1 MGGMGSI
8 KVLYPILIVYALS
21 NWKYIEPFFKPFKK
35 ERNYFIFFIL
45 FSFSRAIIGG
55 DFVVAYQHVILL
67 IENFILPICLL
78 ALFYKGWPGIDQSF
92 SKAIMIVGCVAA
104 SISFACFVNPQI
116 QEIVK
121 NQLQSWGSGGY
132 LSRLDYRGFGLGESL
147 TYSYGIVQGII
158 LGLGILLFKNY
169 KWIVVFIPCFLVSI
183 LLNARTGIFISI
195 AALLIS
201 ILSTR
206 GFKKWIY
213 LVLGAAVAY
222 GLVIVLLQAYGI
234 DEDQLVFVKDFGEQ
248 LEEVEESGVRD
259 NTGAIG
265 YLSTEHIV
273 WPSSIDQWI
282 LGRGYILYDL
292 KGVQN
297 TDSGFFQQLNYGGLL
312 YFIPLLLF
320 VILIVKK
327 MLRYKVAYAVV
338 ILFIVAF
345 IIANFKGNLFL
356 NSGGFRLMLIFYY
369 SLIMNKMSN
378 IILKKQT
385 EISKMEYKIESH

>member
-8 KVLYPILIVYALS
+8 KILYPILIVYAIN
-21 NWKYIEPFFKPFKK
+21 NWDNVSPFFKSFKT
-35 ERNYFIFFIL
+35 ERNFFIFFIIFTFL
-45 FSFSRAIIGG
+45 RAIVGG
-55 DFVVAYQHVILL
+55 DFVVAYQHIILL
-67 IENFILPICLL
+67 IENFILPICLM
-78 ALFYKGWPGIDQSF
+78 ALFYKDWAGIDQDF
-92 SKAIMIVGCVAA
+92 SKAIIIVGCLAA

-121 NQLQSWGSGGY
+121 NQLQNWGSGGY

-158 LGLGILLFKNY
+158 LGIGILLFKNY
-169 KWIVVFIPCFLVSI
+169 KWIVFFIPCFLVSI
-183 LLNARTGIFISI
+183 LLNARTGIFISV
-195 AALLIS
+195 AALVIS
-201 ILSTR
+201 VLATR

-213 LVLGAAVAY
+213 LALGAVIAY

-248 LEEVEESGVRD
+248 LEEVEESGVRE
-259 NTGAIG
+259 NTGAVG

-273 WPSSIDQWI
+273 WPSSFEQWI
-282 LGRGYILYDL
+282 LGRGVILYDL

-312 YFIPLLLF
+312 YMIPLLLF
-320 VILIVKK
+320 IFHLVKR
-327 MLRYKVAYAVV
+327 MLRYNESKDII

-356 NSGGFRLMLIFYY
+356 NSGGFRLMLLFYY
-369 SLIMNKMSN
+369 SLIMNKMLN
-378 IILKKQT
+378 VFIKNQKDINKQDF
-385 EISKMEYKIESH
+385 I